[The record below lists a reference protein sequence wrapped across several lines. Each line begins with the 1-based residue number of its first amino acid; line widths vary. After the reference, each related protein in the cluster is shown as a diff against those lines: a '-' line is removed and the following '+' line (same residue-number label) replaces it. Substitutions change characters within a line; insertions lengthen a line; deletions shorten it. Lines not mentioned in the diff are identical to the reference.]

1 LKESKSM
8 ADQPIYVTREGLK
21 KLEEE
26 LEYLRTVKRAEV
38 AQRLHDAMGE
48 GDIDEN
54 AEYDDAKNEQS
65 FVEGRILTLET
76 MIKNAVIIQQE
87 GRHRD
92 QVVLGSTVTVV
103 EDGGEPE
110 TYHIV
115 GSAEADPRQGR
126 ISNESPLGRALLGKR
141 VGDSITINAPAGTLS
156 FRIVSIR

>member
-1 LKESKSM
+1 M
-8 ADQPIYVTREGLK
+8 AEQPIYVTKEGYK

-76 MIKNAVIIQQE
+76 MIKNAVIIQE
-87 GRHRD
+87 GKRRD

-115 GSAEADPRQGR
+115 GTAEADPRKGR

-141 VGDSITINAPAGTLS
+141 VGDAITINAPAGTLT
-156 FRIVSIR
+156 FQIIAIQ

>member
-1 LKESKSM
+1 MSE
-8 ADQPIYVTREGLK
+8 QPIYVTRDGLK

-76 MIKNAVIIQQE
+76 MVKNAVLIEE
-87 GRHRD
+87 GKRRD
-92 QVVLGSTVTVV
+92 QVMLGSTVTIA
-103 EDGGEPE
+103 ENGGEPE
-110 TYHIV
+110 TYHLV
-115 GSAEADPRQGR
+115 GSAEADPRRGR

-141 VGDSITINAPAGTLS
+141 VGDSVTISAPAGTLT
-156 FRIVSIR
+156 FQIIAIQ